1 MARPKGTGQGAMAS
15 ERHWPPSVRL
25 ATRIL
30 ELAIHDFRRPTRVAR
45 EAAEELGFK
54 SVREEVEAFLESAWC
69 KELLKY
75 LDLDLDLLALLRQ
88 ADEDAP

>member
-1 MARPKGTGQGAMAS
+1 MTRARRPKRRPDEG
-15 ERHWPPSVRL
+15 WPPSVRL
-25 ATRIL
+25 ATRIV
-30 ELAIHDFRRPTRVAR
+30 ELAIHDWQRPTRVAR

>member
-1 MARPKGTGQGAMAS
+1 MTRRRRPKRRS
-15 ERHWPPSVRL
+15 DEHWPPSVRL

-54 SVREEVEAFLESAWC
+54 SVREEVEAFLESEWC